1 MWVMKYS
8 KSSYQVKHLE
18 AHISSSMITHSCK
31 GMRFLTISA
40 LTCSGW
46 RGENMWRASSPCGQT
61 SRFCY
66 EGFMYTLK
74 FMCSSSCVFI
84 YMSVLV
90 CMYNEAAQPHIY
102 IQALTVHL
110 FVSVTAPWWLL
121 FSPSWGGKGEVMC
134 WGSLA
139 GKRVVGRRL
148 VPQWCSSF
156 RDSGRGEERATQWEV
171 NWRYCCQST
180 CQDEAP
186 QVFRWPKSHSL
197 FRYAHHLMKRK
208 RSEEKQE
215 KWSNGATCTA
225 RFHEKI
231 IHNNVITTANG
242 FSANPPLRCLFLHC
256 VTLCSGVET
265 HCATLIRQYVAH
277 SSDYHWFW

>member
-1 MWVMKYS
+1 M
-8 KSSYQVKHLE
+8 KHLE

-31 GMRFLTISA
+31 GMRFLTTST

-46 RGENMWRASSPCGQT
+46 RGENVTCVFTMWTNFKVLLWRLHVN
-61 SRFCY
+61 
-66 EGFMYTLK
+66 TLK
-74 FMCSSSCVFI
+74 CKCSSSCVFI

-90 CMYNEAAQPHIY
+90 CMCNEAAQPHIY

-156 RDSGRGEERATQWEV
+156 RDSGRGKERATQREV

-186 QVFRWPKSHSL
+186 QVFCWPKSHSL
-197 FRYAHHLMKRK
+197 FRCAHHLMKRN

-215 KWSNGATCTA
+215 KWNNRATCTA
-225 RFHEKI
+225 SFMT
-231 IHNNVITTANG
+231 NY
-242 FSANPPLRCLFLHC
+242 S
-256 VTLCSGVET
+256 
-265 HCATLIRQYVAH
+265 
-277 SSDYHWFW
+277 